1 MPTNRDDIR
10 DFLNRRKQVVLV
22 EVEAA
27 DGSTPREAGAWMLV
41 AADCIF
47 GTIGG
52 GQLEFMAIDHAR
64 RALESGAQ
72 MNEITIPLGPEIG
85 QCCGGRVSLGFKRVD
100 RAVAMTLIEKVDL
113 EIAQRPHVYVFG
125 AGHVGDALAMALSLV
140 PLRTILVDTREEE
153 LSATQVPGI
162 ETCLTAMPEAVVR
175 DAPAGSAFVV
185 LTHDHALDFLITAEA
200 LARNDASY
208 VGMIGSK
215 TKRATFRNWLT
226 REVGRPE
233 FFDRLVC
240 PVGGTAVK
248 DKRPTVIA
256 ALAAAEIM
264 VSALNYRLTP
274 AAAPKE
280 RRRVQ
285 RLRSVLFQHCVDQA
299 LTALGH
305 EIDHQPDLWIL
316 KPLVRVDRGK
326 LNTGWRRV
334 FEDRFQRPVIQMAF
348 HFKQRF
354 VDDAATLERPLC
366 KYIAIIGIIRAAD
379 FQLASTF
386 GHLQRPEIFFGTR
399 IAQQQA
405 IMMFGNQVIGR

>member
-1 MPTNRDDIR
+1 MPNREDIR
-10 DFLNRRKQVVLV
+10 DFLNRRNQVVLV
-22 EVEAA
+22 EVKTA

-41 AADCIF
+41 AADRIF

-64 RALESGAQ
+64 RALNNGAHTEE
-72 MNEITIPLGPEIG
+72 MTVPLGPEIG
-85 QCCGGRVSLGFKRVD
+85 QCCGGRVALGFKRVD
-100 RAVAMTLIEKVDL
+100 RGVAMTLIEKVDL

-140 PLRTILVDTREEE
+140 PLRIILVDTRENE

-175 DAPAGSAFVV
+175 DAPAGSAFVI

-200 LARNDASY
+200 LARTDASY

-233 FFDRLVC
+233 IFDRLVC

-264 VSALNYRLTP
+264 TSALNYRVP
-274 AAAPKE
+274 KAIVVKE
-280 RRRVQ
+280 RKRV
-285 RLRSVLFQHCVDQA
+285 VA
-299 LTALGH
+299 
-305 EIDHQPDLWIL
+305 
-316 KPLVRVDRGK
+316 
-326 LNTGWRRV
+326 
-334 FEDRFQRPVIQMAF
+334 
-348 HFKQRF
+348 
-354 VDDAATLERPLC
+354 
-366 KYIAIIGIIRAAD
+366 
-379 FQLASTF
+379 
-386 GHLQRPEIFFGTR
+386 
-399 IAQQQA
+399 
-405 IMMFGNQVIGR
+405 